1 MSKQKKIVI
10 TDRFISNRDKPAE
23 KFETIWDSRVQMKVL
38 HYQSGGWSFWGYS
51 WFGPLSKTILWKL
64 GKWNQNTFNCADARA
79 KFIADKSTF
88 IDKGIDPRV
97 KKKQDRLL
105 AHQKQLRDADKSI
118 FQKLIQKYVEAE
130 FPQVKGFGNCTGINV
145 NRCGM
150 PYLECFDERGARCCS
165 RCLCCC
171 LMMSQK
177 KQL

>member
-130 FPQVKGFGNCTGINV
+130 FPQVKGFGNCTH
-145 NRCGM
+145 
-150 PYLECFDERGARCCS
+150 DSAQS
-165 RCLCCC
+165 
-171 LMMSQK
+171 MSYKLIGK
-177 KQL
+177 KRTRKWSCVA